1 MDFTIVCNAPECARG
16 HQLLGRQDQ
25 YHPCH
30 YATRAIFS
38 FVGQWIYL
46 GDCHL
51 LLLELLFLLLSSVP
65 GVFEFDDSSFQM
77 SISTATILVS
87 DGAAGKSYVKFPW
100 LSHPIMSPR
109 EEGKKGRFLL
119 HSPSWS
125 TSLRRYLCQLDL
137 VSIVLWVIM
146 GFLHEIVIFSIPWLP
161 TVGH

>member
-77 SISTATILVS
+77 SICPKHRDDFGIGWRCQQKLCKVPLALAPHHVTKRRRKERTLSFAQSKMIYKLTSILVPVGSRKYSTLS
-87 DGAAGKSYVKFPW
+87 DDG
-100 LSHPIMSPR
+100 
-109 EEGKKGRFLL
+109 
-119 HSPSWS
+119 
-125 TSLRRYLCQLDL
+125 
-137 VSIVLWVIM
+137 
-146 GFLHEIVIFSIPWLP
+146 IFAWNCDI
-161 TVGH
+161 